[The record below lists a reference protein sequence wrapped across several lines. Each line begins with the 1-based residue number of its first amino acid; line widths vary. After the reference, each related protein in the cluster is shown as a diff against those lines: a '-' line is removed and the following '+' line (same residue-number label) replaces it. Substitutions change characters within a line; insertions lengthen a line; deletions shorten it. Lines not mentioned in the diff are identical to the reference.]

1 MSTLES
7 ISQAVAADFSDIPDA
22 AQAARIIV
30 RLLVAAVLG
39 GIIGFER
46 EKKGKAAGLRTMM
59 LVSLGAAVFVLIIQ
73 QSGGTSADVSRV
85 IQGLVTGIGFLGA
98 GTILHHGGEGHIKGL
113 TTAASIWLTAA
124 IGIAAGLGR
133 EAAAILTTILALII
147 LAILPRFER
156 WAFPAQ
162 EAIQRHDSRTTRG
175 GGRAE

>member
-1 MSTLES
+1 MTTWQS

-22 AQAARIIV
+22 AQAARIVV
-30 RLLVAAVLG
+30 RLLIAAILG
-39 GIIGFER
+39 GLIGFER

-73 QSGGTSADVSRV
+73 QYGGTSADVSRV

-133 EAAAILTTILALII
+133 ESTAILATALALII
-147 LAILPRFER
+147 LAVLPRFER
-156 WAFPAQ
+156 WAFPLQ
-162 EAIQRHDSRTTRG
+162 TESQRR
-175 GGRAE
+175 E

>member
-1 MSTLES
+1 MSTWQV
-7 ISQAVAADFSDIPDA
+7 IGQTVAADFGDIPDA
-22 AQAARIIV
+22 AQAARIVV
-30 RLLVAAVLG
+30 RLALAALLG
-39 GIIGFER
+39 GLIGFER

-98 GTILHHGGEGHIKGL
+98 GTILNHGDEGHIQGL

-133 EAAAILTTILALII
+133 ESTAILTTALALVV
-147 LAILPRFER
+147 LAVLPRFER
-156 WAFPAQ
+156 WAFGPNSPSPGPGQ
-162 EAIQRHDSRTTRG
+162 TGKTGSQ
-175 GGRAE
+175 